1 MSAGHRATTRRCTHC
16 SEACA
21 INHRRHCDA
30 LRSYQY
36 LKSSRFEGEKEGR
49 KMMKFEIQTVAV
61 LIATPFE
68 RWAVE
73 KTSLGNAQ
81 ARGEYEMP
89 YIKM

>member
-1 MSAGHRATTRRCTHC
+1 
-16 SEACA
+16 
-21 INHRRHCDA
+21 
-30 LRSYQY
+30 
-36 LKSSRFEGEKEGR
+36 
-49 KMMKFEIQTVAV
+49 MMKFEIQTVAV